1 MVRNIEKMK
10 EEDLRKAEI
19 KKQKNKQM
27 IAEVEVSN

>member
-10 EEDLRKAEI
+10 EEDMRKAEI